1 MTVAYFPEA
10 GCTGTSGTVYYP
22 DTCNANAGKT
32 PFLYSDISYKTH
44 ISVVIF
50 QIKPIVQYI

>member
-1 MTVAYFPEA
+1 MAVTYYPEA
-10 GCTGTSGTVYYP
+10 GCAGTSGTVDYQ
-22 DTCNANAGKT
+22 DTCAAYTGKT
-32 PFLYSDISYKTH
+32 HFLYSDISYKTH